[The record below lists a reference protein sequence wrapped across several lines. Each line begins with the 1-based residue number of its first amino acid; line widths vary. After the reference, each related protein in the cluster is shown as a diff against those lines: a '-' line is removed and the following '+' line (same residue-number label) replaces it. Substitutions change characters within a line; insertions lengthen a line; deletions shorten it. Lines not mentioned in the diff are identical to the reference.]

1 MNMATDPYKT
11 LGVARD
17 ATAEQIRAAYRK
29 QAKQHHPDLNPGDKK
44 SEEAFKAASSANDI
58 LSDPEKRARFDRGEI
73 DGAGNERAPQ
83 GSWRPGAG
91 GGAAG
96 FGGAGFED
104 IFSNIFE
111 QRTRG
116 PARGPDDR
124 YTLKVDFLEAVN
136 GGTKRITLPDGQG
149 MDVKIP
155 PATKDGDVLRLR
167 GRGQPGRNNGP
178 QGDALIEV
186 QIAPHKYFRRED
198 KNIYLELPVS
208 LREAVL
214 GGKVTVPTPSG
225 DVVMTIK
232 PHSESGVEMR
242 LRGRGVPAH
251 GHTHAGDMHVR
262 LNVVVGPVDDAL
274 EAFLKEWEQ
283 SGFNPRAGLTG

>member
-1 MNMATDPYKT
+1 MATDPYKT

-83 GSWRPGAG
+83 GSWRQGPG
-91 GGAAG
+91 GGAG

-116 PARGPDDR
+116 PARGLDDR

-186 QIAPHKYFRRED
+186 QVAPHKFFRRED
-198 KNIYLELPVS
+198 RNIYLELPVS

-251 GHTHAGDMHVR
+251 GHTHAGDLHVR

-283 SGFNPRAGLTG
+283 PGFNPRAGLTG